1 MLPHPTVPVRQEQP
15 WEKLRAQHLLPLL
28 YRQNRPPAM
37 AETLAPAVLAEQ
49 HYCVQLR
56 QLRESTRGNNV
67 PRPASADQLSRC
79 FQAEQFVSEM
89 RSCHLSLSQGKPC
102 DKFTYIEWAN
112 TTLVSGCSPTSFFF
126 RSCLHESNFVR
137 YITIHCRAWWD
148 WLSNLQPTVALHL
161 SATFALRPKA
171 HLYQKAADGI
181 STSQLSYHNHIAV
194 ITTNSLPLYS

>member
-89 RSCHLSLSQGKPC
+89 RSCHLSLSQGK
-102 DKFTYIEWAN
+102 
-112 TTLVSGCSPTSFFF
+112 TLCQVHLYAMGEHDARFGVFAHVFWF
-126 RSCLHESNFVR
+126 RSYLLAQAESC
-137 YITIHCRAWWD
+137 ITIHCRACGTGCQICNQQF
-148 WLSNLQPTVALHL
+148 LCT
-161 SATFALRPKA
+161 
-171 HLYQKAADGI
+171 
-181 STSQLSYHNHIAV
+181 
-194 ITTNSLPLYS
+194 